1 MERQF
6 IMGADAMKG
15 LNSVF
20 GLILAAGMLIYAVPQ
35 LQVGHGYS
43 LETLFSVVWL
53 GLALTVIASHLHGL
67 LKVDQEVEMQVKSMK
82 RAKSN

>member
-1 MERQF
+1 
-6 IMGADAMKG
+6 MKG
-15 LNSVF
+15 LNSVL
-20 GLILAAGMLIYAVPQ
+20 GLFLATGMLIYAVPQ

-43 LETLFSVVWL
+43 LDTLFSIVWL

-67 LKVDQEVEMQVKSMK
+67 LKVDQAVQIEVKSMK